1 MDRSIHLV
9 VVQFKPRK
17 GDYAANLGRLAGI
30 FSQIDALDPRPDVAV
45 FAETALTG
53 YFVEGGVR
61 DVAMSAGA
69 FARDLQAQYASAV
82 TTPRTIDVCIGFYEV
97 WNNAFYNS
105 ALYVTLGGEGDEP
118 VIRHV
123 HRKLFL
129 PTYGL
134 FDEERFVDRG
144 FEVRSFDTEWG
155 RAAMLICED
164 AWHSL
169 TGTVAAL
176 DGASII
182 FVVSASPARGL
193 WPREDEG
200 PVPANLKRWER
211 LARDIAE
218 EHGVFVALVNLV
230 GTEGGKTFSGGSIIC
245 GPHGDVRAQA
255 PLWDETIMTISL
267 DPQDLTRARS
277 DAPLL
282 TDLQTMMPHLM
293 RTVDRIQAG
302 ERLVLSYDDAPS
314 EGGPLTPAN
323 RSADGE
329 HADAPSTEEIAR
341 RPSEESGKTGRRTKK
356 ASPRTTTARSTTG
369 RIEGSTDARSP
380 SAGAG
385 KLPKSKTGT
394 SARGNGSEPIPV
406 MRAPV
411 APAGPPPLE
420 IDPELTSG
428 WLVSFLRE
436 EFERRGFEKAVVG
449 LSGGVDSAVTTYLSA
464 RALGPSN
471 VIAVRMPYRTS
482 NPESLAHA
490 QLVIEA
496 LGVESQTID
505 ISAAVDGYL
514 ANEPDADPGRR
525 GNVMARER
533 MIVLF
538 DQSAKHR
545 ALPIGTGNKSE
556 RLLGYFTWH
565 ADDSPPINPLGD
577 LFKTQVWELA
587 TFLGVPHVIVGKPAS
602 ADLIE
607 GQTDEGDF
615 GISYAEADEILNWLV
630 SGYSPA
636 SLMTRGFDANKVE
649 IVRKRLAGTH
659 WKRKLPTVALVSP
672 TGIGE
677 SYLRPVDY

>member
-1 MDRSIHLV
+1 M
-9 VVQFKPRK
+9 
-17 GDYAANLGRLAGI
+17 
-30 FSQIDALDPRPDVAV
+30 
-45 FAETALTG
+45 
-53 YFVEGGVR
+53 
-61 DVAMSAGA
+61 
-69 FARDLQAQYASAV
+69 
-82 TTPRTIDVCIGFYEV
+82 CIGFYEV

-105 ALYVTLGGEGDEP
+105 ALYVTLGGDQP
-118 VIRHV
+118 AIRHV

-144 FEVRSFDTEWG
+144 FEVRAFDTEWG

-164 AWHSL
+164 AWHSF

-176 DGASII
+176 DGATMV
-182 FVVSASPARGL
+182 FVVAASPARGV

-230 GTEGGKTFSGGSIIC
+230 GTEGGKTFAGGSIIC
-245 GPHGDVRAQA
+245 GPHGDVRARA

-302 ERLVLSYDDAPS
+302 ERLVLSYDDEPTD
-314 EGGPLTPAN
+314 GGPLTSASRSVSGERAAATP
-323 RSADGE
+323 RSATSSRSGAGS
-329 HADAPSTEEIAR
+329 ADASR
-341 RPSEESGKTGRRTKK
+341 
-356 ASPRTTTARSTTG
+356 
-369 RIEGSTDARSP
+369 
-380 SAGAG
+380 
-385 KLPKSKTGT
+385 
-394 SARGNGSEPIPV
+394 NGSEPIAV
-406 MRAPV
+406 VRAPESRS
-411 APAGPPPLE
+411 GPPPLE
-420 IDPELTSG
+420 IDPELTAG

-449 LSGGVDSAVTTYLSA
+449 LSGGVDSAVTAYLSTK
-464 RALGPSN
+464 ALGKEN
-471 VIAVRMPYRTS
+471 VVAVRMPYRTS
-482 NPESLAHA
+482 NPDSLAHA
-490 QLVIEA
+490 QLVINE
-496 LGVESQTID
+496 LDIQSRTID
-505 ISAAVDGYL
+505 ISPAVDGYL
-514 ANEPDADPGRR
+514 AGQPDADPARR

-538 DQSAKHR
+538 DQSAKYR
-545 ALPIGTGNKSE
+545 ALPVGTGNKTE

-587 TFLGVPHVIVGKPAS
+587 KFLGVPDVIVSKPAS
-602 ADLIE
+602 ADLIA

-615 GISYAEADEILNWLV
+615 GISYAEADKILNWLV
-630 SGYSPA
+630 SGYNPA
-636 SLMTRGFDANKVE
+636 SLVARGFDPDMVE
-649 IVRKRLAGTH
+649 LVRKRLAGTH
-659 WKRKLPTVALVSP
+659 WKRKLPTVALLSP

>member
-1 MDRSIHLV
+1 VQRLIVPRRHGNFRGMDRSIHLV

-17 GDYAANLGRLAGI
+17 GDYTANVERLAGI
-30 FSQIDALDPRPDVAV
+30 FSQIDALDPRPDVAI

-61 DVAMSAGA
+61 DVAKTAGA
-69 FARDLQAQYASAV
+69 LARDLQAQYARAV
-82 TTPRTIDVCIGFYEV
+82 TTPRPLDVCIGFYEV

-105 ALYVTLGGEGDEP
+105 ALYVTLGGGTDEP

-144 FEVRSFDTEWG
+144 FEVRAFDTGWG

-176 DGASII
+176 DGATTI
-182 FVVSASPARGL
+182 FILSASPARGV
-193 WPREDEG
+193 WPRADEG

-218 EHGVFVALVNLV
+218 EQGVFVALVNLV
-230 GTEGGKTFSGGSIIC
+230 GTEGGKTFSGGSIIA
-245 GPHGDVRAQA
+245 GPYGDIRAKA
-255 PLWDETIMTISL
+255 PLWDETIMTVTL

-302 ERLVLSYDDAPS
+302 ERLVLSYDEGAS
-314 EGGPLTPAN
+314 EGGPLTPLD
-323 RSADGE
+323 RSA
-329 HADAPSTEEIAR
+329 S
-341 RPSEESGKTGRRTKK
+341 K
-356 ASPRTTTARSTTG
+356 ASNKPVNPNR
-369 RIEGSTDARSP
+369 
-380 SAGAG
+380 
-385 KLPKSKTGT
+385 
-394 SARGNGSEPIPV
+394 NGSEPIPV
-406 MRAPV
+406 MRTPDS
-411 APAGPPPLE
+411 PGGPPPVA
-420 IDPELTSG
+420 IDTQLTAG

-449 LSGGVDSAVTTYLSA
+449 LSGGVDSAVTAFLSTE
-464 RALGPSN
+464 ALGAEN
-471 VIAVRMPYRTS
+471 VIGVRMPYRTS
-482 NPESLAHA
+482 NPESLTHA
-490 QLVIEA
+490 QLVIDR
-496 LGVESQTID
+496 LGIQSRTID
-505 ISAAVDGYL
+505 ISPAVDGYL
-514 ANEPDADPGRR
+514 SNEPDADPARR

-538 DQSAKHR
+538 DLSAKYK
-545 ALPIGTGNKSE
+545 ALPVGTGNKTE

-577 LFKTQVWELA
+577 LFKTQVWQLA
-587 TFLGVPHVIVGKPAS
+587 TFLGVPDVIVSKPAS

-607 GQTDEGDF
+607 GQTDERDF
-615 GISYAEADEILNWLV
+615 GISYAEADQILNWLV

-636 SLMTRGFDANKVE
+636 ALVARGFDPAKVE
-649 IVRKRLAGTH
+649 LVRTRLAGTH
-659 WKRKLPTVALVSP
+659 WKRKLPTVAMVSA

-677 SYLRPVDY
+677 AYLRPVDY

>member
-1 MDRSIHLV
+1 MDRSNHLV

-17 GDYAANLGRLAGI
+17 GDYASNLARLSGI
-30 FSQIDALDPRPDVAV
+30 FTQIDSLDPRPDVAV

-61 DVAMSAGA
+61 DVAMTAGA

-82 TTPRTIDVCIGFYEV
+82 STPRTLDVCIGFYEE

-105 ALYVTLGGEGDEP
+105 ALYVTLGGDQP
-118 VIRHV
+118 SIKHV

-144 FEVRSFDTEWG
+144 FEVRAFDTQWG

-164 AWHSL
+164 SWHSL

-176 DGASII
+176 DGATMV
-182 FVVSASPARGL
+182 FVVSASPARGV

-211 LARDIAE
+211 LARDMAE

-230 GTEGGKTFSGGSIIC
+230 GTEGGKTFAGGSIIC
-245 GPHGDVRAQA
+245 GPHGDIRARA
-255 PLWDETIMTISL
+255 PLWDETLLTISL

-302 ERLVLSYDDAPS
+302 ERLELSYDDEPS
-314 EGGPLTPAN
+314 EGGPLTPAG
-323 RSADGE
+323 RTVGGE
-329 HADAPSTEEIAR
+329 RVEP
-341 RPSEESGKTGRRTKK
+341 TGRPAK
-356 ASPRTTTARSTTG
+356 
-369 RIEGSTDARSP
+369 
-380 SAGAG
+380 
-385 KLPKSKTGT
+385 KSKSGANAPDASRNGT
-394 SARGNGSEPIPV
+394 EPFSV
-406 MRAPV
+406 VRAPESRSG
-411 APAGPPPLE
+411 PAPLE
-420 IDPELTSG
+420 IDPELTEG

-436 EFERRGFEKAVVG
+436 EFERRGFRKAVVG
-449 LSGGVDSAVTTYLSA
+449 LSGGVDSAVTSYLSA
-464 RALGPSN
+464 KALGKEN

-482 NPESLAHA
+482 NPDSLAHA
-490 QLVIEA
+490 QLVIDSLGIEA
-496 LGVESQTID
+496 RTID
-505 ISAAVDGYL
+505 ISPAVDGYL
-514 ANEPDADPGRR
+514 AGEPDADPARR

-538 DQSAKHR
+538 DQSAKYH
-545 ALPIGTGNKSE
+545 ALPVGTGNKTE

-587 TFLGVPHVIVGKPAS
+587 KFLGVPDVIVSKPAS
-602 ADLIE
+602 ADLIA

-615 GISYAEADEILNWLV
+615 GISYAEADKILNWLV

-636 SLMTRGFDANKVE
+636 ALVARGFDPAMVE
-649 IVRKRLAGTH
+649 LVRKRLAGTH
-659 WKRKLPTVALVSP
+659 WKRKLPTVALLSP

>member
-1 MDRSIHLV
+1 
-9 VVQFKPRK
+9 
-17 GDYAANLGRLAGI
+17 
-30 FSQIDALDPRPDVAV
+30 
-45 FAETALTG
+45 
-53 YFVEGGVR
+53 
-61 DVAMSAGA
+61 
-69 FARDLQAQYASAV
+69 
-82 TTPRTIDVCIGFYEV
+82 VCIGFYEV

-105 ALYVTLGGEGDEP
+105 ALYVTLGGGSDEP

-129 PTYGL
+129 PTYGM

-144 FEVRSFDTEWG
+144 FEVRAFDTSWG

-176 DGASII
+176 DGATTI
-182 FVVSASPARGL
+182 FILSASPARGV

-211 LARDIAE
+211 LARDISE
-218 EHGVFVALVNLV
+218 EQGVFVALVNLV
-230 GTEGGKTFSGGSIIC
+230 GTEGGKTFSGGSIIT
-245 GPHGDVRAQA
+245 GPYGDVRAKA
-255 PLWDETIMTISL
+255 PLWDETIMTITL
-267 DPQDLTRARS
+267 DPEDLTRARS

-302 ERLVLSYDDAPS
+302 ERLVLSYDEGASD
-314 EGGPLTPAN
+314 GGPLTPTD
-323 RSADGE
+323 RSATGE
-329 HADAPSTEEIAR
+329 RADAPSTEETGR
-341 RPSEESGKTGRRTKK
+341 RPSGKARKGASASSEAK
-356 ASPRTTTARSTTG
+356 ASRK
-369 RIEGSTDARSP
+369 
-380 SAGAG
+380 SAKA
-385 KLPKSKTGT
+385 SW
-394 SARGNGSEPIPV
+394 NGSDPIPV
-406 MRAPV
+406 MRTADSPG
-411 APAGPPPLE
+411 GPPPVA
-420 IDPELTSG
+420 IDTQLAAG
-428 WLVSFLRE
+428 WLVSFLKE

-449 LSGGVDSAVTTYLSA
+449 LSGGVDSAVTAFLSA
-464 RALGPSN
+464 QALGPEN
-471 VIAVRMPYRTS
+471 VVAVRMPYRTS

-490 QLVIEA
+490 QLVIDK
-496 LGVESQTID
+496 LGIESRTID
-505 ISAAVDGYL
+505 ISPAVDGYL

-538 DQSAKHR
+538 DLSAKYK
-545 ALPIGTGNKSE
+545 ALPVGTGNKTE

-577 LFKTQVWELA
+577 LFKTQVWQLA
-587 TFLGVPHVIVGKPAS
+587 TFLGVPDVIVSKPAS

-607 GQTDEGDF
+607 GQTDERDF
-615 GISYAEADEILNWLV
+615 GISYAEADQILNWLV

-636 SLMTRGFDANKVE
+636 TLVARGFDPAKVE
-649 IVRKRLAGTH
+649 LVRKRLAGTH
-659 WKRKLPTVALVSP
+659 WKRKLPTVAMVSA

-677 SYLRPVDY
+677 AYLRPVDY

>member
-9 VVQFKPRK
+9 IVQFKPRK
-17 GDYAANLGRLAGI
+17 GDYVANLERLAGI
-30 FSQIDALDPRPDVAV
+30 FSQIDALEPRPDVAV

-61 DVAMSAGA
+61 DVAMTAGA
-69 FARDLQAQYASAV
+69 LARDLNKQYAAAV
-82 TTPRTIDVCIGFYEV
+82 TTPRPLDVCIGFYEV

-105 ALYVTLGGEGDEP
+105 ALYVTLGGGTDEP

-129 PTYGL
+129 PTYGM

-144 FEVRSFDTEWG
+144 FEVRAFDTGWG

-176 DGASII
+176 DGATTI
-182 FVVSASPARGL
+182 FVLSASPARGV

-218 EHGVFVALVNLV
+218 EQGVFVALVNLV
-230 GTEGGKTFSGGSIIC
+230 GTEGGKTFSGGSIIA
-245 GPHGDVRAQA
+245 GPYGDVRAQA
-255 PLWDETIMTISL
+255 PLWDETIMTITL
-267 DPQDLTRARS
+267 DPEDLTRARS

-302 ERLVLSYDDAPS
+302 ERLVLSYDEGAS
-314 EGGPLTPAN
+314 EGGPLTPA
-323 RSADGE
+323 
-329 HADAPSTEEIAR
+329 
-341 RPSEESGKTGRRTKK
+341 RTASKPKAKAK
-356 ASPRTTTARSTTG
+356 ASNK
-369 RIEGSTDARSP
+369 
-380 SAGAG
+380 SAKA
-385 KLPKSKTGT
+385 S
-394 SARGNGSEPIPV
+394 RNGSDPIPV
-406 MRAPV
+406 MRTPDS
-411 APAGPPPLE
+411 PGGPPPVA
-420 IDPELTSG
+420 IDVQLAAG
-428 WLVSFLRE
+428 WLVSFLKE

-449 LSGGVDSAVTTYLSA
+449 LSGGVDSAVTAFLA
-464 RALGPSN
+464 AQALGPEN
-471 VIAVRMPYRTS
+471 VIGVRMPYRTS

-490 QLVIEA
+490 QLVIDK
-496 LGVESQTID
+496 LGIESRTID
-505 ISAAVDGYL
+505 ISPAVDGYL

-538 DQSAKHR
+538 DLSAKYK
-545 ALPIGTGNKSE
+545 ALPVGTGNKTE

-577 LFKTQVWELA
+577 LFKTQVWQLA
-587 TFLGVPHVIVGKPAS
+587 TFLGVPDVIVSKPAS

-636 SLMTRGFDANKVE
+636 ALIARGFDPAKVE
-649 IVRKRLAGTH
+649 LVRKRLAGTH
-659 WKRKLPTVALVSP
+659 WKRKLPTVAMVSA

-677 SYLRPVDY
+677 AYLRPVDY

>member
-1 MDRSIHLV
+1 MDRLVHLV

-17 GDYAANLGRLAGI
+17 GDYATNLARLAGI
-30 FSQIDALDPRPDVAV
+30 FSQIDNLDPRPDVAV

-61 DVAMSAGA
+61 DVALTAGA
-69 FARDLQAQYASAV
+69 LARDLNAQYLAAV
-82 TTPRTIDVCIGFYEV
+82 KTPRPLDVCIGFYEV

-105 ALYVTLGGEGDEP
+105 ALYVTLGTDEP

-144 FEVRSFDTEWG
+144 FEVRAFDTEWG

-176 DGASII
+176 DGATMI
-182 FVVSASPARGL
+182 FVVSASPGRGV
-193 WPREDEG
+193 WPREGEG

-255 PLWDETIMTISL
+255 PLWDEAILTISL

-277 DAPLL
+277 DVPLL

-293 RTVDRIQAG
+293 RNVDRIQAG
-302 ERLVLSYDDAPS
+302 EKRELGYDEERRDL
-314 EGGPLTPAN
+314 GPLTPAPPK
-323 RSADGE
+323 G
-329 HADAPSTEEIAR
+329 
-341 RPSEESGKTGRRTKK
+341 
-356 ASPRTTTARSTTG
+356 
-369 RIEGSTDARSP
+369 
-380 SAGAG
+380 
-385 KLPKSKTGT
+385 KSKKNAAA
-394 SARGNGSEPIPV
+394 SRNGSEPITV
-406 MRAPV
+406 VRASSTQ
-411 APAGPPPLE
+411 AGPPP
-420 IDPELTSG
+420 IDIDTELTAK
-428 WLVSFLRE
+428 WLIAFLRE
-436 EFERRGFEKAVVG
+436 EFERRNFSRAVVG
-449 LSGGVDSAVTTYLSA
+449 LSGGVDSAVTSFLA
-464 RALGPSN
+464 AEALGAEN
-471 VIAVRMPYRTS
+471 VLAVRMPYRTS
-482 NPESLAHA
+482 SPDSLAHA
-490 QLVIEA
+490 QLVIDA
-496 LGVESQTID
+496 LGVKSRTID
-505 ISAAVDGYL
+505 ISPAVDGYL
-514 ANEPDADPGRR
+514 SNEPDADPARR

-533 MIVLF
+533 MIILF
-538 DQSAKHR
+538 DQSAKCH
-545 ALPIGTGNKSE
+545 ALPVGTGNKTE

-577 LFKTQVWELA
+577 LFKSQVWQLA
-587 TFLGVPHVIVGKPAS
+587 KFLGVPEVIVNKPAS

-615 GISYAEADEILNWLV
+615 GISYPEADQILNWLI

-636 SLMTRGFDANKVE
+636 ALAARDFDPHKVE

-659 WKRKLPTVALVSP
+659 WKRKLPTVALLSP

>member
-1 MDRSIHLV
+1 MDRSIHLAV
-9 VVQFKPRK
+9 IQFKPRK
-17 GDYAANLGRLAGI
+17 GDYAANLARLAGI
-30 FSQIDALDPRPDVAV
+30 FSQIDSLDPRPDVAV
-45 FAETALTG
+45 FSETALSG

-61 DVAMSAGA
+61 DVALTAGA
-69 FARDLQAQYASAV
+69 LARDLQAQYVSAV
-82 TTPRTIDVCIGFYEV
+82 TTPRTLDVCIGFYEV

-105 ALYVTLGGEGDEP
+105 ALYVTLGADGP
-118 VIRHV
+118 LIRHV

-144 FEVRSFDTEWG
+144 FEVRAFDTEWG

-176 DGASII
+176 DGATMI
-182 FVVSASPARGL
+182 FVVSASPARGV
-193 WPREDEG
+193 WQRQDEG
-200 PVPANLKRWER
+200 PIPANLKRWER

-230 GTEGGKTFSGGSIIC
+230 GTEGGKTFAGGSIVC
-245 GPHGDVRAQA
+245 GPHGEVRAQA
-255 PLWDETIMTISL
+255 PLWEETILSISL

-277 DAPLL
+277 DTPLL

-293 RTVDRIQAG
+293 RNVDRIQAG
-302 ERLVLSYDDAPS
+302 ERVALNYDDSPTD
-314 EGGPLTPAN
+314 GGPLTPA
-323 RSADGE
+323 SSQGDGE
-329 HADAPSTEEIAR
+329 SR
-341 RPSEESGKTGRRTKK
+341 STKK
-356 ASPRTTTARSTTG
+356 KAPPKKLAASKREDSGAVT
-369 RIEGSTDARSP
+369 EGNR
-380 SAGAG
+380 
-385 KLPKSKTGT
+385 
-394 SARGNGSEPIPV
+394 NGDEPIPV

-411 APAGPPPLE
+411 MPAGPPPLD
-420 IDPELTSG
+420 IDAELTAN

-436 EFERRGFEKAVVG
+436 EFERRSFEKAVVG
-449 LSGGVDSAVTTYLSA
+449 LSGGVDSAVTAFLAA
-464 RALGPSN
+464 RALGPEN
-471 VIAVRMPYRTS
+471 VVTIRMPYRTS
-482 NPESLAHA
+482 NPDSLAHA
-490 QLVIEA
+490 QLVIDA
-496 LGVESQTID
+496 LGVQSRTID
-505 ISAAVDGYL
+505 ISPAVDGYL
-514 ANEPDADPGRR
+514 ANEKDADPARR

-538 DQSAKHR
+538 DQSAKYR
-545 ALPIGTGNKSE
+545 ALPVGTGNKTE

-577 LFKTQVWELA
+577 LFKTQVWQLA
-587 TFLGVPHVIVGKPAS
+587 KFLGVPDVIVQKPAS

-615 GISYAEADEILNWLV
+615 GISYVEADKILNWLI

-636 SLMTRGFDANKVE
+636 ALASRGFDANKVE

-659 WKRKLPTVALVSP
+659 WKRKLPTVALLSP

>member
-17 GDYAANLGRLAGI
+17 GDYAANLARLAGI
-30 FSQIDALDPRPDVAV
+30 FSQIDSLDPRPDIAV
-45 FAETALTG
+45 FAETALSG

-61 DVAMSAGA
+61 DVALTAGA
-69 FARDLQAQYASAV
+69 LARDLQAQYTSAV
-82 TTPRTIDVCIGFYEV
+82 NTPRPLDVCIGFYEV

-105 ALYVTLGGEGDEP
+105 ALYVTLGGEEP
-118 VIRHV
+118 LIRHV

-144 FEVRSFDTEWG
+144 FEVRAFDTEWG
-155 RAAMLICED
+155 RSAMLICED
-164 AWHSL
+164 AWHSF

-176 DGASII
+176 DGATMI
-182 FVVSASPARGL
+182 FVVAASPARGV

-230 GTEGGKTFSGGSIIC
+230 GTEGGKTFSGGSIVC
-245 GPHGDVRAQA
+245 GPHGDVRARA
-255 PLWDETIMTISL
+255 PLWEEAIMSISL

-277 DAPLL
+277 DVPLL

-302 ERLVLSYDDAPS
+302 ERLVLSYDDTPT
-314 EGGPLTPAN
+314 EGGPLTPAG
-323 RSADGE
+323 RHGDGE
-329 HADAPSTEEIAR
+329 RADAPSSEETAR
-341 RPSEESGKTGRRTKK
+341 RPNEDARAATSSRATKTSRPAKSRPNKQKK
-356 ASPRTTTARSTTG
+356 AEAR
-369 RIEGSTDARSP
+369 TDASR
-380 SAGAG
+380 
-385 KLPKSKTGT
+385 
-394 SARGNGSEPIPV
+394 NGSEPIPV
-406 MRAPV
+406 MRAQTT
-411 APAGPPPLE
+411 PAGPPPLE
-420 IDPELTSG
+420 IDAELTAG

-436 EFERRGFEKAVVG
+436 EFERRSFEKAVVG
-449 LSGGVDSAVTTYLSA
+449 LSGGVDSAVTTFLASQ
-464 RALGPSN
+464 ALGPEN

-482 NPESLAHA
+482 NPDSLAHA
-490 QLVIEA
+490 QLVIDK
-496 LGVESQTID
+496 LGVQARTID
-505 ISAAVDGYL
+505 ISPAVDGYL
-514 ANEPDADPGRR
+514 AHEKDADPARR

-538 DQSAKHR
+538 DQSAKYR
-545 ALPIGTGNKSE
+545 ALPVGTGNKTE

-577 LFKTQVWELA
+577 LFKTQVWQLA
-587 TFLGVPHVIVGKPAS
+587 KFLGVPDVIVQKPAS

-615 GISYAEADEILNWLV
+615 GISYAEADKILNWLI

-636 SLMTRGFDANKVE
+636 ALASRGFDANKVE
-649 IVRKRLAGTH
+649 LVRKRLAGTH